1 MRSTHI
7 GNRVWFIEMILMK
20 GLIFGYESVRVIL
33 FNIYFENY
41 VQKFDNV
48 LTLDDLKNFYV
59 EQLIMNILDL
69 RMR

>member
-7 GNRVWFIEMILMK
+7 GNRVWFVEMILIK